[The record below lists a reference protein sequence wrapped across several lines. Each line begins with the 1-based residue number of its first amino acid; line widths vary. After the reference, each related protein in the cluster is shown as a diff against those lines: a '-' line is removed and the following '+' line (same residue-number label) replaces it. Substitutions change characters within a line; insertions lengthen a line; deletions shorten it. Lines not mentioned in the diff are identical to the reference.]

1 MTRKSTSCFDFVRV
15 EFLHYTNHR
24 PNLLEKRC
32 LSRAV
37 LLEWLYFVET
47 LIYPGSCFLYV
58 RQGVVS
64 KFFVDMHGGGPD
76 LYLQTRVHI
85 ASILISRGIHISESC
100 VLLCLYSIYI
110 YMLYI
115 IDMVCFCYYIL
126 IRLCQTLLYMIIFS
140 YKGIF

>member
-110 YMLYI
+110 YI
-115 IDMVCFCYYIL
+115 CY
-126 IRLCQTLLYMIIFS
+126 TL
-140 YKGIF
+140 